1 MLLLTYNGK
10 EFVYDDAGNPISY
23 NNGEYEYEWAGKQL
37 TKFVAPDDSYTEFSY
52 DANGIRTQKRQ
63 YKSDGT
69 MEYYVDYYWQDG
81 LLTQQMLHYYL
92 EVTVQGV
99 TTREEILI
107 SSKFIYDESNQ
118 PVGCVANGEAAY
130 AFVRNLQ
137 GDIIAVV
144 DQDGETL
151 VEYSYDPWGKVTSTH
166 NGENLTELEASLVMV
181 MCPFAYRGY
190 NYDFSTGLYYL
201 QSRYYNPEWGRFLN
215 CDDTNILLATQGE
228 TLGANLFA
236 YCNNNPVNRVD
247 YEGRQ
252 AKEMSLQEM
261 GLLVGIVFLG
271 GKALERSSNRYLLNY
286 QLYDVE
292 YSIDKYNLIYIRMA
306 FYDTSSKR
314 YYVEKML
321 IGDNEAWT
329 DYILTESY
337 NYVDFGKGVFRFF
350 SGGLEVNHNYG
361 STTEKTADGM
371 SSALFIATGALVY
384 IAGTGIIYAT
394 QRSQYLDDEYFDYTS
409 SNGMIALTEAT
420 KYIAKTSV
428 RIALSLNSK
437 PREYKE
443 FLGL

>member
-151 VEYSYDPWGKVTSTH
+151 VEYSYDPWGKVTSTR
-166 NGENLTELEASLVMV
+166 NGENLTQLESSVIAV

-190 NYDFSTGLYYL
+190 NYDFTTGLYYL

>member
-1 MLLLTYNGK
+1 M
-10 EFVYDDAGNPISY
+10 
-23 NNGEYEYEWAGKQL
+23 
-37 TKFVAPDDSYTEFSY
+37 
-52 DANGIRTQKRQ
+52 
-63 YKSDGT
+63 
-69 MEYYVDYYWQDG
+69 DYYWQDG

-92 EVTVQGV
+92 EVTIQGV
-99 TTREEILI
+99 TRTEEILI
-107 SSKFIYDESNQ
+107 SSKFVYDESNQ

-181 MCPFAYRGY
+181 MCPFACRGY
-190 NYDFSTGLYYL
+190 NYDFTTGLYYL

-236 YCNNNPVNRVD
+236 YCSNNPVNRVD
-247 YEGRQ
+247 YTGYE

-261 GLLVGIVFLG
+261 VILVGIIFLG
-271 GKALERSSNRYLLNY
+271 EKALERSSNRYLLNY

-292 YSIDKYNLIYIRMA
+292 YDVDKYNLIYIRMA

-361 STTEKTADGM
+361 SITEKTADGM

-409 SNGMIALTEAT
+409 SNGMIALTKVT

-428 RIALSLNSK
+428 QIALSLNSK
-437 PREYKE
+437 PREYEE